1 LSSYKSGGGVST
13 DKNFVGRAIRASKVL
28 CIDGSSGQ
36 NLGVMST
43 TEAIKMASEKGLD
56 LVQIQPPSNG
66 RPPTCKIMDYGK
78 YRYDESKKQKAS
90 EKKRRESEIKIKEI
104 KIRPVTDT
112 NDLEIKAKKAIEF
125 IDDGCKVKVTV
136 FHINKREM
144 MFKDVTLN
152 ALNTFLSM
160 IPNTVVGQV
169 VTEGKN
175 VSVIIEKMTIKRQ
188 VIDNNR

>member
-1 LSSYKSGGGVST
+1 MATYKSGNSVSI
-13 DKNFVGRAIRASKVL
+13 DKTFIGKSIRANKVL
-28 CIDGSSGQ
+28 CIDGPSGQ
-36 NLGVMST
+36 NLGVIPTS
-43 TEAIKMASEKGLD
+43 EALKIANDKGLD

-66 RPPTCKIMDYGK
+66 KPPTCKIMDYGK

-104 KIRPVTDT
+104 KIRPVTDL

-125 IDDGCKVKVTV
+125 INDGCKVKVTI

-144 MFKDVTLN
+144 MFRDVTLN

-160 IPNTVVGQV
+160 IPNTVAGQTL
-169 VTEGKN
+169 TEGKN
-175 VSVIIEKMTIKRQ
+175 VSVIVEKVTQKRQ
-188 VIDNNR
+188 VIDNNG